1 MSKFMRVPQ
10 MRSVR
15 VTRQGRYALAGSGKR
30 YAPAPVTILYPDGR
44 KVVQV
49 QERKHKP
56 KSKRSKSK
64 SKRVAGAIRTQPTT
78 TRLTASER
86 RAQEWA
92 ILNSVASDNLIM
104 VDGELV
110 LR

>member
-30 YAPAPVTILYPDGR
+30 YAPAPVTITYPDGR
-44 KVVQV
+44 VVVQV

-56 KSKRSKSK
+56 KSKRNKRE
-64 SKRVAGAIRTQPTT
+64 RVAGAIRTQTTT

-92 ILNSVASDNLIM
+92 ILNSVANDNLVM